1 MRTMKFSFWGGALA
15 LLLCESFFAAPNNQG
30 AGNAKLFTALRDGD
44 GTTVRALARS
54 NSGINAPNTSGDTPL
69 MYAAIYSNAE
79 IVKLLIEQGA
89 DVNAKTP
96 TGTTA
101 LMLAVGD
108 LEKVRLLLKKGA
120 DVNARSVT
128 GRTPLLIAASR
139 TGAGEV
145 VKLLLAHG
153 ADANA
158 KDELQGIPLIPAGG
172 GGSTALIEAAKI
184 RDGKALEYLID
195 AGANVQATDNS
206 GADAL
211 TAAAVYGNVENVR
224 RLLSHGARVDTR
236 ATPNQFTSL
245 ILATWRQDPKLVKML
260 IGAGADPNA
269 QDARGATALM
279 WSSYS
284 DYADPAT
291 TQALIEA
298 GAKVDAHN
306 QAGETAMTWARK
318 RGDTAI
324 VRLLLARG
332 AKDEPGPAHSM
343 RTAMVEPLP
352 SEQSAAKGIA
362 LLQRTGP
369 TFFKVSGCVSCH
381 NQSVPQMATGAAR
394 SRGIP
399 VDESLAKMTMTQVS
413 SILKPAKLPLME
425 MSDVVPDLPITGPYI
440 LLGMAAEG
448 YQPDEFTDAAVLNLA
463 AKQFPD
469 GSWRPW
475 SPRPPIEYSPITATA
490 LAIRALR
497 VFAPPAR
504 RVEFDQRIT
513 AGGEWLRQTTPR
525 TNEEKAMRLLGL
537 EAANG
542 PRNEIAAAAKT
553 LLAGQRADGGWAQ
566 LDTLESDAYAT
577 GQALYALRIAGGVTA
592 ADAAYQRGADYL
604 RATQEQDGSWHVV
617 SRSFPF
623 QPYNESGFPHGND
636 QWISASGTGW
646 ATLALM
652 LDKEPPTSAR

>member
-1 MRTMKFSFWGGALA
+1 MRTTKFSILGGALA
-15 LLLCESFFAAPNNQG
+15 LLICPSFAAPTNG
-30 AGNAKLFTALRDGD
+30 AGANAKLFKALRDGD
-44 GTTVRALARS
+44 TPTVRTLARGTS
-54 NSGINAPNTSGDTPL
+54 AINAPNMSGETPL

-79 IVKLLIEQGA
+79 IVKFLLDQGA
-89 DVNAKTP
+89 EVNAKTP

-108 LEKVRLLLKKGA
+108 IEKVRVLIKRGA
-120 DVNARSVT
+120 NVNARSVT

-139 TGAGEV
+139 SGAGEV

-158 KDELQGIPLIPAGG
+158 KDELQGIPLIPAGA

-184 RDGKALEYLID
+184 RDGKALEYLIE
-195 AGANVQATDNS
+195 AGANVQTKDNS

-211 TAAAVYGNVENVR
+211 VAAVVNGNTGNVQ
-224 RLLSHGARVDTR
+224 RLLAHGARVDTR

-245 ILATWRQDPKLVKML
+245 ILATWRQDPKLTKML
-260 IGAGADPNA
+260 IDAGADPNA
-269 QDARGATALM
+269 QDAHGATALM

-291 TQALIEA
+291 TQVLLNA

-306 QAGETAMTWARK
+306 QTGETAMTWARK
-318 RGDTAI
+318 RGDTAM
-324 VRLLLARG
+324 VRLLLASG
-332 AKDEPGPAHSM
+332 AKDEPAPARLVHN
-343 RTAMVEPLP
+343 AMVEPLP
-352 SEQSAAKGIA
+352 SAQSAAKGIA
-362 LLQRTGP
+362 LLQQTGP

-381 NQSVPQMATGAAR
+381 NQSLPQMVTGAAR
-394 SRGIP
+394 SHGIP
-399 VDESLAKMTMTQVS
+399 VDEALAKTTMTQVS

-448 YQPDEFTDAAVLNLA
+448 YQPDEFTDATVLNLA
-463 AKQFPD
+463 AKQYPD

-490 LAIRALR
+490 LAIRAFR

-504 RVEFDQRIT
+504 RAEFDQRIA
-513 AGGEWLRQTTPR
+513 AGREWLRNTTPR
-525 TNEEKAMRLLGL
+525 TNEEKAMRLIGL
-537 EAANG
+537 EAANAS
-542 PRNEIAAAAKT
+542 RSEIAAAAKT
-553 LLAGQRADGGWAQ
+553 LLNAQRADGGWSQ

-577 GQALYALRIAGGVTA
+577 GQALYALRTAGGVTA
-592 ADAAYQRGADYL
+592 THPAYVRGADYL
-604 RATQEQDGSWHVV
+604 RETQEQDGSWHVA

-646 ATLALM
+646 AALALM
-652 LDKEPPTSAR
+652 LDQEPATAARR